1 MARGKVIT
9 THLRTGD
16 PNGIRTVF
24 ISNKIC
30 EMIVFPKSGFDA
42 QRTGIHRMHR
52 GTLLC
57 TRRVILPP
65 CQEQT
70 AGAEYIR
77 RYYPMA
83 INLLSGKS
91 YLKECAKEVVL
102 PSLTAVMS
110 MPRRWNSS
118 MSA

>member
-16 PNGIRTVF
+16 P
-24 ISNKIC
+24 
-30 EMIVFPKSGFDA
+30 
-42 QRTGIHRMHR
+42 MHR
-52 GTLLC
+52 GTLC

-91 YLKECAKEVVL
+91 YLTECAKEVVL

-110 MPRRWNSS
+110 MPRRRNSS